1 MKPGHTIAGLFV
13 AWLLMVPPQTPPRF
27 IAEREPNFQAPMSK
41 WENFGEFAD
50 ARACERERTNL
61 ANMLADPKVMA
72 QQEQTAQWYPDYAR
86 KRLAYSKCIEADD
99 PRLTAK

>member
-1 MKPGHTIAGLFV
+1 VKPGHSIASLIV
-13 AWLLMVPPQTPPRF
+13 AWLLMVPPQVPPRF
-27 IAEREPNFQAPMSK
+27 TAEREPDFQAPMSK

-50 ARACERERTNL
+50 AKACEQERTHL
-61 ANMLADPKVMA
+61 ALMLADPKVMA
-72 QQEQTAQWYPDYAR
+72 QQEQMAHWYPDFAR